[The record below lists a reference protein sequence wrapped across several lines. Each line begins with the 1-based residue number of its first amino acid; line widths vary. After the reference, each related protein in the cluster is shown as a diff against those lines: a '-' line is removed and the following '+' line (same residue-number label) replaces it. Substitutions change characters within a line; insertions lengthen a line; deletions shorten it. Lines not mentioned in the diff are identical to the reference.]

1 MHVSEKFVRKKKSI
15 ERKKYVGYLLWAPA
29 ATGKSYIAGCIA
41 NALLEQEVMVK
52 MTNFNMILNELF
64 SVEDKGVIDHR
75 CCLGKP
81 LIVKTN
87 LPLRKIKSETDV
99 NKKRIYDRILG
110 MGVLI
115 KVDGTSRSAEI
126 AKDKVREVKTL
137 LNV

>member
-1 MHVSEKFVRKKKSI
+1 M
-15 ERKKYVGYLLWAPA
+15 GYLLWAPA
-29 ATGKSYIAGCIA
+29 GTRKSYIAGCIA

-75 CCLGKP
+75 CCFGKP

-115 KVDGTSRSAEI
+115 KVDGTSRSAET
-126 AKDKVREVKTL
+126 AQDKVREVKTL

>member
-1 MHVSEKFVRKKKSI
+1 M
-15 ERKKYVGYLLWAPA
+15 GYLLWAPA
-29 ATGKSYIAGCIA
+29 GTGKSYIAGCIA

-64 SVEDKGVIDHR
+64 SVEDKGVIDTR
-75 CCLGKP
+75 CWFGKP

>member
-1 MHVSEKFVRKKKSI
+1 M
-15 ERKKYVGYLLWAPA
+15 GYLLWAPA
-29 ATGKSYIAGCIA
+29 GTGKSYIAGCIA

-64 SVEDKGVIDHR
+64 SVEDKGVIDPR
-75 CCLGKP
+75 CWFGKP